1 MKISILIPGEEIE
14 FVAMFR
20 RKSLLFRFRRW
31 ISQQSKRKLG
41 VDFGK
46 LNLSGTWDVE
56 IRFSLIYELVLL
68 RSYVLDSVRR
78 VLQQLYSA
86 EQINHTNKPK
96 LIPMHINQ
104 TVGHA
109 QLAPVTA

>member
-14 FVAMFR
+14 FVAKFR
-20 RKSLLFRFRRW
+20 RKSLSFRFRRW

-68 RSYVLDSVRR
+68 RSYVEI
-78 VLQQLYSA
+78 Q
-86 EQINHTNKPK
+86 
-96 LIPMHINQ
+96 
-104 TVGHA
+104 
-109 QLAPVTA
+109 